1 MTVSP
6 SRFPE
11 ARMNPSAKS
20 VLTLSHQYGSGGS
33 RIARDLGGRLHWS
46 VWEKEIVRQI
56 ATQYKVSEEYVEAK
70 DERVD
75 SFIEPMVGLFGM
87 GGFESA
93 YDFWVNS
100 ASDHFSRA
108 ALQYIIA
115 GKRDPKATT
124 LCVLAKL
131 LGVKPSVLLDFEP

>member
-1 MTVSP
+1 MTP
-6 SRFPE
+6 KRRTNKPKGDQKWLLALGKHIE
-11 ARMNPSAKS
+11 ELIKAR
-20 VLTLSHQYGSGGS
+20 
-33 RIARDLGGRLHWS
+33 
-46 VWEKEIVRQI
+46 
-56 ATQYKVSEEYVEAK
+56 
-70 DERVD
+70 
-75 SFIEPMVGLFGM
+75 
-87 GGFESA
+87 GFESA

-131 LGVKPSVLLDFEP
+131 LGVKPPVLLDFEA